1 MVRELSPELAKI
13 AKEELNENPN
23 TLQDDLRGLK
33 EWIAKQPHLRA
44 RTDDQWLLAILRGCK
59 FSLER
64 VKKKLDLYYTLRTTA
79 PDMTLRIKPT
89 DPKFLDFIRL
99 GMVVI
104 LPKASDLQ
112 PRYIV
117 LRPGVYNPSIHN
129 IADMMC
135 VLYYLVQILIVEDD
149 TASVLGTK
157 IITDYQGV
165 TISHLSQGNPTM
177 IRKMIAITQDSLPV
191 RLKGSHH
198 VNTPGSLDTILS
210 LVKTMI
216 SPKANE
222 RLKIHK
228 TYDDLLQ
235 HIPKE
240 IAPKEYGGSG
250 STIAEIIEH
259 WVKKVQEY
267 RSWMEHEVT
276 LGTDES
282 KRAGQAKT
290 SEDMF
295 GVSGVQGSFRKLDID

>member
-1 MVRELSPELAKI
+1 MVRQLSPGLAKI
-13 AKEELNENPN
+13 AKKELNENPN
-23 TLQDDLRGLK
+23 TLADDLRMLK

-44 RTDDQWLLAILRGCK
+44 RTDDQWLVAILRGCK

-99 GMVVI
+99 GTVVI
-104 LPKASDLQ
+104 LPKSSDLQ
-112 PRYIV
+112 PRFIV
-117 LRPGVYNPSIHN
+117 LRPGAYNPSTHN
-129 IADMMC
+129 IAEVIC

-149 TASVLGTK
+149 TACVLGTK

-165 TISHLSQGNPTM
+165 TFGHITQANPTL
-177 IRKMIAITQDSLPV
+177 IRKMIVITQDSMPV

-198 VNTPGSLDTILS
+198 VNVPGSLDTIFA
-210 LVKTMI
+210 LVKSMLNA
-216 SPKANE
+216 KAKE

-228 TYDDLLQ
+228 TYEDLLN

-240 IAPKEYGGSG
+240 IAPKEYGGTGNS
-250 STIAEIIEH
+250 IAEINEY

-267 RSWMEHEVT
+267 RSWMAYEET
-276 LGTDES
+276 LGTDEY
-282 KRAGQAKT
+282 KRPGPAKT
-290 SEDMF
+290 SEQMF